1 MTTIIVPVEI
11 GRANEH
17 DVKILWSDGKES
29 IYPARALRLACPCA
43 ACVDELTGEIRL
55 IPSSVPQD
63 VRPMKVELIGRYA
76 ISVRWSDGHAT
87 GIYSFEKLRGMAGKE
102 SGRIGGQGTSGSS
115 KRQE

>member
-1 MTTIIVPVEI
+1 MTTVVPVEI

-17 DVKILWSDGKES
+17 DVKIIWSDGKES

-63 VRPMKVELIGRYA
+63 VRPMKIELIGRYA

-87 GIYSFEKLRGMAGKE
+87 GIYTFEKLREFSAIK
-102 SGRIGGQGTSGSS
+102 
-115 KRQE
+115 